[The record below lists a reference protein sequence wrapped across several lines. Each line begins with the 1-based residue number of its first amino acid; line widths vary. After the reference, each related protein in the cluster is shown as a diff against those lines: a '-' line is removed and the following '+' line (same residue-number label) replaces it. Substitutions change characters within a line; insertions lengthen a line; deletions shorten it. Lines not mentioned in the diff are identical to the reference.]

1 MTNHSEKQVTY
12 INLYMDCMVNGQ
24 RLSQSEKF
32 KKKKQYSYYSV
43 NKFTYG
49 IIHGFDKNEPG

>member
-1 MTNHSEKQVTY
+1 
-12 INLYMDCMVNGQ
+12 MVNAYPKV
-24 RLSQSEKF
+24 RSL
-32 KKKKQYSYYSV
+32 KKKQYSYYSV